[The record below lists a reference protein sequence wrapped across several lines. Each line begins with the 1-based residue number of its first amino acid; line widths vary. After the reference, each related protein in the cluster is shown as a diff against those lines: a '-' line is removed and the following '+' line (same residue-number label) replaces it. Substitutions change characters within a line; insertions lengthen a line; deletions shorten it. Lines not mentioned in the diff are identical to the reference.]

1 MNWTK
6 TYLGA
11 ALLSGILAISSTA
24 SAAERQPEQK
34 TQKLKP
40 YTLKT
45 CLVSDEKLGEMGD
58 PFVHKY
64 QDREIKFCCKGCLKD
79 FNKAPAKYIK
89 KLETA
94 EKNPKDAKPAPSK
107 AHGAH

>member
-1 MNWTK
+1 MSLFK
-6 TYLGA
+6 TSLGT
-11 ALLSGILAISSTA
+11 ALLTGLLALSS
-24 SAAERQPEQK
+24 SAFGAERQPDQK

-40 YTLKT
+40 YPLKT
-45 CLVSDEKLGEMGD
+45 CLVTDEKLGEMGD

-94 EKNPKDAKPAPSK
+94 EKAEKNAKPAPAK
-107 AHGAH
+107 